1 MRKLF
6 IPLLLCSALEAN
18 EKNGFFIE
26 AGFETGLLEGT
37 QTQEKNYTT
46 TQTTTKTTTNN
57 YNYLPLNSILQRATN
72 LFKDADIS
80 KLSFSSLSPVRAS
93 LDLSGHLTIENFLP
107 YNLNNVKLSFTDAQG
122 NVIDLGVIET
132 LPKQSKIVLS
142 YQQFNETK
150 QVFDNIMEEQKKY
163 YEKEAE
169 RRKNKTTSSVS
180 ETNREPSFTFPTFE
194 VLSTPHS
201 DPNTQRVFEALSKIN
216 TNLVMK
222 YSDTNNFESAKDK
235 TEKFTAKTAEEFTNL
250 MLNMIAVLDSQSW
263 GDAIL
268 NAPFEFTDN
277 KQSGECTNKG
287 DSNDNCVYPQKNG
300 LVKSNVDK
308 KYVLDKQSIVNNFRG
323 KTDLDVSLLNGAGV
337 DGLGSNTTPTNNDDG
352 KNYGQLAVVA
362 SALNPQKLFGTDYK
376 TINLADLRAILHEF
390 SHTKGYTHN
399 GNMTYQRVPVVGSN
413 GQQEKKDDGA
423 LKDSD
428 GLPYNVCSLYG
439 GQGQPSFPSNYPNSI
454 YHNCADVP
462 AGFLGVTAAVW
473 QQLINQNALPINFAN
488 LNSQTNYNLNATL
501 NTQDMANSV
510 IGTIQ
515 KTLTATSTT
524 TTTSYHH
531 SKSLQRFR
539 SPLLGINVKIGY
551 QNYFNDFIGLAYYG
565 IIKYNY
571 AKAANQKVQ
580 QLSYGGGIDLLLDFI
595 TTYSNKNS
603 PTGIQTRRN
612 FSSSFGIF
620 GGLRG
625 LYNSY
630 YALNKVKGSGNL
642 DAATGLNY
650 RYKHSKYSVG
660 ISIPLIQRK
669 ASVISSGS
677 DYTNSFVFNE
687 GASHFKVFFNYG
699 WVF

>member
-6 IPLLLCSALEAN
+6 TSLLLCSALGAN

-37 QTQEKNYTT
+37 QTQEKRH
-46 TQTTTKTTTNN
+46 TTTKNTYAT
-57 YNYLPLNSILQRATN
+57 YNYLPTDTILKRAAN
-72 LFKDADIS
+72 LFTDAKSIS
-80 KLSFSSLSPVRAS
+80 QLNFSSLSPVKV
-93 LDLSGHLTIENFLP
+93 LYIGGKLTIENFLP
-107 YNLNNVKLSFTDAQG
+107 YNLSNVKLSFTDAQG
-122 NVIDLGVIET
+122 NIIDLGVIET
-132 LPKQSKIVLS
+132 IPKHSKIVLPG
-142 YQQFNETK
+142 EA
-150 QVFDNIMEEQKKY
+150 FDSL
-163 YEKEAE
+163 KEAFDKIDPYTFFLPKFE
-169 RRKNKTTSSVS
+169 TTSTSVS
-180 ETNREPSFTFPTFE
+180 
-194 VLSTPHS
+194 
-201 DPNTQRVFEALSKIN
+201 DANTQRVFETLNKIK
-216 TNLVMK
+216 TNLIMK
-222 YSDTNNFESAKDK
+222 YSNENPSNFNTCPYNNNGNTKNDCWQP
-235 TEKFTAKTAEEFTNL
+235 FTPQTAEEFTNL

-268 NAPFEFTDN
+268 NAPFDFTNSSTDCDNNPSKCVNPGINGRVDSKVDQQYVLN
-277 KQSGECTNKG
+277 KQG
-287 DSNDNCVYPQKNG
+287 
-300 LVKSNVDK
+300 
-308 KYVLDKQSIVNNFRG
+308 IVNNFR
-323 KTDLDVSLLNGAGV
+323 KKIEID
-337 DGLGSNTTPTNNDDG
+337 
-352 KNYGQLAVVA
+352 AVVLKNSGVVGLA
-362 SALNPQKLFGTDYK
+362 NGYGNDGEYGTLGVEAYALDPKKLFGNNLK
-376 TINLADLRAILHEF
+376 TINLQDLRTILHEF
-390 SHTKGYTHN
+390 SHTKGYGHN
-399 GNMTYQRVPVVGSN
+399 GNMTYQRVPTGQNEN
-413 GQQEKKDDGA
+413 GKP
-423 LKDSD
+423 KDSD

-439 GQGQPSFPSNYPNSI
+439 GQGQSAFPSNYPNSI

-488 LNSQTNYNLNATL
+488 LGSQTNYNLNASL
-501 NTQDMANSV
+501 NTQDLANSMLS
-510 IGTIQ
+510 TIQ
-515 KTLTATSTT
+515 KTFVTSSVTNHYF
-524 TTTSYHH
+524 S
-531 SKSLQRFR
+531 SASQNFR
-539 SPLLGINVKIGY
+539 SPILGVNAKIGY

-580 QLSYGGGIDLLLDFI
+580 QLSYGGGIDLLVDFI
-595 TTYSNKNS
+595 TTYSNKNN
-603 PTGIQTRRN
+603 PIDIQTRRN

-642 DAATGLNY
+642 DVATGLNY

-669 ASVISSGS
+669 ASVVSSDG

>member
-6 IPLLLCSALEAN
+6 IPLLLFSALEAN

-37 QTQEKNYTT
+37 QTQEKRH
-46 TQTTTKTTTNN
+46 TTTKNTYAT
-57 YNYLPLNSILQRATN
+57 YNYLPTDAVLKRAAN
-72 LFKDADIS
+72 LFTSAEAIS
-80 KLSFSSLSPVRAS
+80 KLKFSSLSPVRV
-93 LDLSGHLTIENFLP
+93 LYMYNGQLTIENFLP

-132 LPKQSKIVLS
+132 IPKHSKIVLPG
-142 YQQFNETK
+142 EA
-150 QVFDNIMEEQKKY
+150 FDSLKVDPYTLFLPKI
-163 YEKEAE
+163 EA
-169 RRKNKTTSSVS
+169 TSTSVS
-180 ETNREPSFTFPTFE
+180 
-194 VLSTPHS
+194 
-201 DPNTQRVFEALSKIN
+201 DANTQRVFETLNKIK
-216 TNLVMK
+216 TDLVVNYRNENK
-222 YSDTNNFESAKDK
+222 FKDH
-235 TEKFTAKTAEEFTNL
+235 ENHWEAFTPQTAEEFTNL

-268 NAPFEFTDN
+268 NAPFDF
-277 KQSGECTNKG
+277 TNKG
-287 DSNDNCVYPQKNG
+287 GEEECDTSKENECVNPGTNG
-300 LVKSNVDK
+300 RVNSQNAS
-308 KYVLDKQSIVNNFRG
+308 YVLNKQDIVNKFRN
-323 KTDLDVSLLNGAGV
+323 KADLDVVVLKDSGV
-337 DGLGSNTTPTNNDDG
+337 VGLGSDITPSNNDDG
-352 KNYGQLAVVA
+352 KHYGQLGVVA
-362 SALNPQKLFGTDYK
+362 SALDPKKLFGNNLK
-376 TINLADLRAILHEF
+376 TINLQDLRTILHEF

-399 GNMTYQRVPVVGSN
+399 GNMTYQRVPTGQNEN
-413 GQQEKKDDGA
+413 GKP
-423 LKDSD
+423 KDSD

-439 GQGQPSFPSNYPNSI
+439 SQGQSAFPSNYPNSI

-488 LNSQTNYNLNATL
+488 LGSQTNYNLNTTL
-501 NTQDMANSV
+501 NTQDLGNSMLS
-510 IGTIQ
+510 TIQ
-515 KTLTATSTT
+515 KTFVTSSVTNHYY
-524 TTTSYHH
+524 S
-531 SKSLQRFR
+531 SASQSFR
-539 SPLLGINVKIGY
+539 SPILGVNAKIGY

-571 AKAANQKVQ
+571 AKATNQKVQ
-580 QLSYGGGIDLLLDFI
+580 QLSYGGGIDLLVDFI

-603 PTGIQTRRN
+603 PIDIQTRRN

-630 YALNKVKGSGNL
+630 YAFNKVKGSGNL
-642 DAATGLNY
+642 DVATGLNY

-669 ASVISSGS
+669 ASIVSSNG
-677 DYTNSFVFNE
+677 DYTNSLVFNE

>member
-18 EKNGFFIE
+18 QKNGFFIE

-37 QTQEKNYTT
+37 QTQEKRH
-46 TQTTTKTTTNN
+46 TTTKNTYTT
-57 YNYLPLNSILQRATN
+57 YNYLPTDTILKRAAN
-72 LFKDADIS
+72 LFTNAEAIS
-80 KLSFSSLSPVRAS
+80 KLKFSSLSPVRV
-93 LDLSGHLTIENFLP
+93 LYMYNGQLTIENFLP
-107 YNLNNVKLSFTDAQG
+107 YNLSNVKLSFTDAQG
-122 NVIDLGVIET
+122 NTIDLGVIET
-132 LPKQSKIVLS
+132 IPKHSKIVLPGDA
-142 YQQFNETK
+142 
-150 QVFDNIMEEQKKY
+150 FDSLKIDPYTLFLPKI
-163 YEKEAE
+163 EA
-169 RRKNKTTSSVS
+169 TSTSVS
-180 ETNREPSFTFPTFE
+180 
-194 VLSTPHS
+194 
-201 DPNTQRVFEALSKIN
+201 DANTQRVFETLNKIK
-216 TNLVMK
+216 TNLVVNYRNENK
-222 YSDTNNFESAKDK
+222 FKDH
-235 TEKFTAKTAEEFTNL
+235 ENHWEAFTPQTAEEFTNL

-268 NAPFEFTDN
+268 NAPFDF
-277 KQSGECTNKG
+277 TNKG
-287 DSNDNCVYPQKNG
+287 GGECDTSKENECVNPGTNG
-300 LVKSNVDK
+300 RVNSQNGS
-308 KYVLDKQSIVNNFRG
+308 YVLNKQDIVNKFRN
-323 KTDLDVSLLNGAGV
+323 KADLDVVILKDSGV
-337 DGLGSNTTPTNNDDG
+337 VGLGSDITPSNNDDG
-352 KNYGQLAVVA
+352 KHYGQLGVVA
-362 SALNPQKLFGTDYK
+362 SALDPTKLFGNNLK
-376 TINLADLRAILHEF
+376 TINLEDLRTILHEF

-399 GNMTYQRVPVVGSN
+399 GNMTYQRVPTGQNEN
-413 GQQEKKDDGA
+413 GKP
-423 LKDSD
+423 KDSD
-428 GLPYNVCSLYG
+428 GLPYNVCSLYDG
-439 GQGQPSFPSNYPNSI
+439 SNQPAFPSNYPNSI

-488 LNSQTNYNLNATL
+488 LGSQTNYNLNASL
-501 NTQDMANSV
+501 NTQDLANSMLS
-510 IGTIQ
+510 TIQ
-515 KTLTATSTT
+515 KTFVTSSVTNHYF
-524 TTTSYHH
+524 S
-531 SKSLQRFR
+531 SASQNFR
-539 SPLLGINVKIGY
+539 SPILGVNAKIGY

-580 QLSYGGGIDLLLDFI
+580 QLSYGGGIDLLVDFI
-595 TTYSNKNS
+595 TTYSNKNN
-603 PTGIQTRRN
+603 PTGIQTRKN

-642 DAATGLNY
+642 DVATGLNY

-669 ASVISSGS
+669 ASIVSSDG

>member
-6 IPLLLCSALEAN
+6 IPLLLFSTLEAN

-37 QTQEKNYTT
+37 QTQEKRH
-46 TQTTTKTTTNN
+46 TTTKNTYAT
-57 YNYLPLNSILQRATN
+57 YNYLPTDTILKRAAN
-72 LFKDADIS
+72 LFTNAEAIS
-80 KLSFSSLSPVRAS
+80 KLKFSSLSPVRV
-93 LDLSGHLTIENFLP
+93 LYMYNGQLTIENFLP
-107 YNLNNVKLSFTDAQG
+107 YNLSNVKLSFTDAQG

-132 LPKQSKIVLS
+132 IPKHSKIVLPG
-142 YQQFNETK
+142 EA
-150 QVFDNIMEEQKKY
+150 FDSLKVDPYTLFLPKI
-163 YEKEAE
+163 EA
-169 RRKNKTTSSVS
+169 TSTSVS
-180 ETNREPSFTFPTFE
+180 
-194 VLSTPHS
+194 
-201 DPNTQRVFEALSKIN
+201 DANTQRVFETLNKIK
-216 TNLVMK
+216 TDLVVNYRNENK
-222 YSDTNNFESAKDK
+222 FKDH
-235 TEKFTAKTAEEFTNL
+235 ENHWEAFTPQTAEEFTNL

-268 NAPFEFTDN
+268 NAPFDF
-277 KQSGECTNKG
+277 TNKG
-287 DSNDNCVYPQKNG
+287 GEECDTNKENDCVNPGTNG
-300 LVKSNVDK
+300 LVNPQNKS
-308 KYVLDKQSIVNNFRG
+308 YVLNKQDIVNKFRN
-323 KTDLDVSLLNGAGV
+323 KADLDVVVLKDSGV
-337 DGLGSNTTPTNNDDG
+337 VGLGSDITPSNNDDD
-352 KNYGQLAVVA
+352 KHYGQLGVVA
-362 SALNPQKLFGTDYK
+362 SALDPKKLFGNNLK
-376 TINLADLRAILHEF
+376 TINLQDLRTILHEF
-390 SHTKGYTHN
+390 SHTKGYGHN
-399 GNMTYQRVPVVGSN
+399 GNMTYQRVPTGQNEN
-413 GQQEKKDDGA
+413 GKP
-423 LKDSD
+423 KDSD

-439 GQGQPSFPSNYPNSI
+439 GQGQSAFPSNYPNSI

-488 LNSQTNYNLNATL
+488 LGSQTNYNLNASL
-501 NTQDMANSV
+501 NTQDLANSMLS
-510 IGTIQ
+510 TIQ
-515 KTLTATSTT
+515 KTFVTSSVTNHYFSS
-524 TTTSYHH
+524 TS
-531 SKSLQRFR
+531 QNFR
-539 SPLLGINVKIGY
+539 SPILGVNAKIGY

-571 AKAANQKVQ
+571 AKAANQKIQ
-580 QLSYGGGIDLLLDFI
+580 QLSYGGGIDLLVDFI
-595 TTYSNKNS
+595 TTYSNKNN
-603 PTGIQTRRN
+603 PIDIQTRRN

-642 DAATGLNY
+642 DVATGLNY

-669 ASVISSGS
+669 ASIVSSNG

>member
-6 IPLLLCSALEAN
+6 IPLLLFSALEAN

-26 AGFETGLLEGT
+26 AGFETGLLEGA
-37 QTQEKNYTT
+37 QTQEKRH
-46 TQTTTKTTTNN
+46 TTTKNTYAT
-57 YNYLPLNSILQRATN
+57 YNYLPTDTILKRAAN
-72 LFKDADIS
+72 LFTNAEVIS
-80 KLSFSSLSPVRAS
+80 KLNFSSLSPVKV
-93 LDLSGHLTIENFLP
+93 LYIGGKLTIENFLP
-107 YNLNNVKLSFTDAQG
+107 YNLNNVKLSFKDAQG

-132 LPKQSKIVLS
+132 IPKHSKIVLPG
-142 YQQFNETK
+142 EA
-150 QVFDNIMEEQKKY
+150 FDSL
-163 YEKEAE
+163 KEAFDKIGPYTFFLPKFE
-169 RRKNKTTSSVS
+169 ATSTSI
-180 ETNREPSFTFPTFE
+180 
-194 VLSTPHS
+194 S
-201 DPNTQRVFEALSKIN
+201 DANTQRVFETLNNIK
-216 TNLVMK
+216 TNLIMK
-222 YSDTNNFESAKDK
+222 YSNENPNNFNTCPYNNNGNTKNDCWQN
-235 TEKFTAKTAEEFTNL
+235 FTPQTAEEFTNL

-268 NAPFEFTDN
+268 NAPFEFTNSSTDCDNDPSKCVNPGVNGRVDTKVDQQYILN
-277 KQSGECTNKG
+277 KQG
-287 DSNDNCVYPQKNG
+287 
-300 LVKSNVDK
+300 
-308 KYVLDKQSIVNNFRG
+308 IINNFR
-323 KTDLDVSLLNGAGV
+323 KKIEID
-337 DGLGSNTTPTNNDDG
+337 
-352 KNYGQLAVVA
+352 AVVLKNSGVVGLA
-362 SALNPQKLFGTDYK
+362 NGYGNDGEYGTLGVEAYALEPQKLFGNDLK
-376 TINLADLRAILHEF
+376 TINLADLRTILHEF

-399 GNMTYQRVPVVGSN
+399 GNMTYQRVPTGQNEN
-413 GQQEKKDDGA
+413 GKP
-423 LKDSD
+423 KDSD

-439 GQGQPSFPSNYPNSI
+439 GQGQSAFPSNYPNSI

-488 LNSQTNYNLNATL
+488 LGSQTNYNLNASL
-501 NTQDMANSV
+501 NTQDLANSMLS
-510 IGTIQ
+510 TIQ
-515 KTLTATSTT
+515 KTFVTSSVTNHYF
-524 TTTSYHH
+524 S
-531 SKSLQRFR
+531 SASQNFR
-539 SPLLGINVKIGY
+539 SPILGVNAKIGY

-603 PTGIQTRRN
+603 PIDIQTRRN

-642 DAATGLNY
+642 DVATGLNY

-669 ASVISSGS
+669 ASIVSSNG

>member
-6 IPLLLCSALEAN
+6 IPLLLFSALEAN

-37 QTQEKNYTT
+37 QTQEKRH
-46 TQTTTKTTTNN
+46 TTTKNTYAT
-57 YNYLPLNSILQRATN
+57 YNYLPTDAVLKRAAN
-72 LFKDADIS
+72 LFTDAKSIS
-80 KLSFSSLSPVRAS
+80 QLNFSSLSPVKV
-93 LDLSGHLTIENFLP
+93 LYIGGKLTIENFLP
-107 YNLNNVKLSFTDAQG
+107 YNLSNVKLSFTDAQG

-132 LPKQSKIVLS
+132 IPKHSKIVLPG
-142 YQQFNETK
+142 EA
-150 QVFDNIMEEQKKY
+150 FDSL
-163 YEKEAE
+163 KEAFDKIDPYTFFFPKFE
-169 RRKNKTTSSVS
+169 ATSTSVS
-180 ETNREPSFTFPTFE
+180 
-194 VLSTPHS
+194 
-201 DPNTQRVFEALSKIN
+201 DANTQRVFETLNKIK
-216 TNLVMK
+216 TNLIMK
-222 YSDTNNFESAKDK
+222 YSSENPSNFNTCPYNNNGNTKNDCWQP
-235 TEKFTAKTAEEFTNL
+235 FTPQTAEEFTNL

-268 NAPFEFTDN
+268 NAPFDFTNSSTDCDNDPSKCVNPGINGRVDSKVDQQYVLN
-277 KQSGECTNKG
+277 KQG
-287 DSNDNCVYPQKNG
+287 
-300 LVKSNVDK
+300 
-308 KYVLDKQSIVNNFRG
+308 IVNNFR
-323 KTDLDVSLLNGAGV
+323 KKIEID
-337 DGLGSNTTPTNNDDG
+337 
-352 KNYGQLAVVA
+352 AVVLKNSGVVGLA
-362 SALNPQKLFGTDYK
+362 NGYGNDGEYGTLGVEAYALDPTKLFGNNLK
-376 TINLADLRAILHEF
+376 TINLADLRTILHEF
-390 SHTKGYTHN
+390 SHTKGYGHN
-399 GNMTYQRVPVVGSN
+399 GNMTYQRVPTGQNEN
-413 GQQEKKDDGA
+413 GKP
-423 LKDSD
+423 KDSD

-439 GQGQPSFPSNYPNSI
+439 GQGQSAFPSNYPNSI

-488 LNSQTNYNLNATL
+488 LNSQTNYNLNASL
-501 NTQDMANSV
+501 NTQDLANSMLS
-510 IGTIQ
+510 TIQ
-515 KTLTATSTT
+515 KTFVTSSVTNHYF
-524 TTTSYHH
+524 S
-531 SKSLQRFR
+531 SASQNFR
-539 SPLLGINVKIGY
+539 SPILGVNAKIGY

-580 QLSYGGGIDLLLDFI
+580 QLSYGGGIDLLVDFI

-603 PTGIQTRRN
+603 PIDIQTRRN

-642 DAATGLNY
+642 DVATGLNY

-669 ASVISSGS
+669 ASIVSSNG
-677 DYTNSFVFNE
+677 DYTNSLVFNE

>member
-26 AGFETGLLEGT
+26 AGFETGLLEGA
-37 QTQEKNYTT
+37 QTQEKRH
-46 TQTTTKTTTNN
+46 TTTKNTYAT
-57 YNYLPLNSILQRATN
+57 YNYLPTDAVLKRAAN
-72 LFKDADIS
+72 LFTDAKSIS
-80 KLSFSSLSPVRAS
+80 QLNFSSLSPVKV
-93 LDLSGHLTIENFLP
+93 LYIGGKLTIENFLP
-107 YNLNNVKLSFTDAQG
+107 YNLSNVKLSFTDAQG
-122 NVIDLGVIET
+122 NIIDLGVIET
-132 LPKQSKIVLS
+132 IPKHSNIVLPG
-142 YQQFNETK
+142 EA
-150 QVFDNIMEEQKKY
+150 FDSL
-163 YEKEAE
+163 KEAFDKIDPYTFFFPKFE
-169 RRKNKTTSSVS
+169 ATSTSVS
-180 ETNREPSFTFPTFE
+180 
-194 VLSTPHS
+194 
-201 DPNTQRVFEALSKIN
+201 DANTQRVFETLNKIK
-216 TNLVMK
+216 TNLIMK
-222 YSDTNNFESAKDK
+222 YSNENPSNFNTCPYNNNGNTKNDCWQP
-235 TEKFTAKTAEEFTNL
+235 FTPQTAEEFTNL

-268 NAPFEFTDN
+268 NAPFDFTNSSTDCDNDPSKCVNPGINGRVDSKVDQQYVLN
-277 KQSGECTNKG
+277 KQG
-287 DSNDNCVYPQKNG
+287 
-300 LVKSNVDK
+300 
-308 KYVLDKQSIVNNFRG
+308 IVNNFR
-323 KTDLDVSLLNGAGV
+323 KKIEID
-337 DGLGSNTTPTNNDDG
+337 
-352 KNYGQLAVVA
+352 AVVLKNSGVVGLA
-362 SALNPQKLFGTDYK
+362 NGYGNDGEYGTLGVEAYALDPTKLFGNNLK
-376 TINLADLRAILHEF
+376 TINLADLRTILHEF

-399 GNMTYQRVPVVGSN
+399 GNMTYQRVPTGQNEN
-413 GQQEKKDDGA
+413 GKP
-423 LKDSD
+423 KDSD

-439 GQGQPSFPSNYPNSI
+439 GQGQSAFPSNYPNSI

-488 LNSQTNYNLNATL
+488 LGSQTNYNLNASL
-501 NTQDMANSV
+501 NTQDLANSMLS
-510 IGTIQ
+510 TIQ
-515 KTLTATSTT
+515 KTFVTSSVTNHYF
-524 TTTSYHH
+524 S
-531 SKSLQRFR
+531 SASQNFR
-539 SPLLGINVKIGY
+539 SPILGVNAKIGY

-571 AKAANQKVQ
+571 AKASSEKVQ
-580 QLSYGGGIDLLLDFI
+580 QLSYGGGIDLLVDFI

-603 PTGIQTRRN
+603 PIDIQTRRN

-642 DAATGLNY
+642 DVATGLNY

-669 ASVISSGS
+669 ASVVSSDG
-677 DYTNSFVFNE
+677 DYTNSLVFNE

>member
-37 QTQEKNYTT
+37 QTQEKRH
-46 TQTTTKTTTNN
+46 TTTKNTYAT
-57 YNYLPLNSILQRATN
+57 YNYLPTDTILKRAAN
-72 LFKDADIS
+72 LFTDAKSIS
-80 KLSFSSLSPVRAS
+80 QLNFSSLSPIKV
-93 LDLSGHLTIENFLP
+93 LYIGGKLTIENFLP
-107 YNLNNVKLSFTDAQG
+107 YNLSNVKISFTDAQG

-132 LPKQSKIVLS
+132 IPKHSKIVLPG
-142 YQQFNETK
+142 EA
-150 QVFDNIMEEQKKY
+150 FDSLKKAFDKIDPY
-163 YEKEAE
+163 TFFLPKFEA
-169 RRKNKTTSSVS
+169 TSTSVS
-180 ETNREPSFTFPTFE
+180 
-194 VLSTPHS
+194 
-201 DPNTQRVFEALSKIN
+201 DANTQRVFETLNKIK
-216 TNLVMK
+216 TNLIMK
-222 YSDTNNFESAKDK
+222 YSSENPNNFNTCPYNNNGNTKNDCWQP
-235 TEKFTAKTAEEFTNL
+235 FTPQTAEEFTNL

-268 NAPFEFTDN
+268 NAPFDFTNSPTDCDNDPSKCVNPGINGRVDSKVDQQYVLN
-277 KQSGECTNKG
+277 KQG
-287 DSNDNCVYPQKNG
+287 
-300 LVKSNVDK
+300 
-308 KYVLDKQSIVNNFRG
+308 IVNNFR
-323 KTDLDVSLLNGAGV
+323 KKIEID
-337 DGLGSNTTPTNNDDG
+337 
-352 KNYGQLAVVA
+352 AVVLKNSGVVGLA
-362 SALNPQKLFGTDYK
+362 NGYGNDGEYGTLGVEAYALDPTKLFGNNLK
-376 TINLADLRAILHEF
+376 TINLENLRTILHEF

-399 GNMTYQRVPVVGSN
+399 GNMTYQRVPTGQNEN
-413 GQQEKKDDGA
+413 GKP
-423 LKDSD
+423 KDSD

-439 GQGQPSFPSNYPNSI
+439 GQGQSAFPSNYPNSI

-488 LNSQTNYNLNATL
+488 LSNQTNYNLNASL
-501 NTQDMANSV
+501 NTQDLANSMLS
-510 IGTIQ
+510 TIQ
-515 KTLTATSTT
+515 KTFVTSSVTNHYF
-524 TTTSYHH
+524 S
-531 SKSLQRFR
+531 SASQNFR
-539 SPLLGINVKIGY
+539 SPILGVNAKIGY

-603 PTGIQTRRN
+603 PIDIQTRRN

-642 DAATGLNY
+642 DVATGLNY

-669 ASVISSGS
+669 ASIVSSDG
-677 DYTNSFVFNE
+677 DYTNSLVFNE

>member
-37 QTQEKNYTT
+37 QTQEKRH
-46 TQTTTKTTTNN
+46 TTTKNTYAT
-57 YNYLPLNSILQRATN
+57 YNYLPTDTILKRAAN
-72 LFKDADIS
+72 LFTNAEAIS
-80 KLSFSSLSPVRAS
+80 KLKFSSLSPVRV
-93 LDLSGHLTIENFLP
+93 LYMLNGQLTIENFLP
-107 YNLNNVKLSFTDAQG
+107 YNLSNVKLSFTDAQG

-132 LPKQSKIVLS
+132 IPKHSKIVLPG
-142 YQQFNETK
+142 EA
-150 QVFDNIMEEQKKY
+150 FDSLKVDPYTLFLPKI
-163 YEKEAE
+163 EA
-169 RRKNKTTSSVS
+169 TSTSVS
-180 ETNREPSFTFPTFE
+180 
-194 VLSTPHS
+194 
-201 DPNTQRVFEALSKIN
+201 DANTQRVFETLNKIK
-216 TNLVMK
+216 TDLVVNYRNENK
-222 YSDTNNFESAKDK
+222 FKDH
-235 TEKFTAKTAEEFTNL
+235 ENHWEAFTPQTAEEFTNL

-268 NAPFEFTDN
+268 NAPFDFTNSSTDCDNDPSKCVNPGINGRVDSKVDQQYVLN
-277 KQSGECTNKG
+277 KQ
-287 DSNDNCVYPQKNG
+287 D
-300 LVKSNVDK
+300 
-308 KYVLDKQSIVNNFRG
+308 IVNKFRN
-323 KTDLDVSLLNGAGV
+323 KADLDVVVLKDSGV
-337 DGLGSNTTPTNNDDG
+337 VGLGSDITPSNNDDG
-352 KNYGQLAVVA
+352 KHYGQLGVVA
-362 SALNPQKLFGTDYK
+362 SALDPKKLFGNNLK
-376 TINLADLRAILHEF
+376 TINLQDLRTILHEF
-390 SHTKGYTHN
+390 SHTKGYGHN
-399 GNMTYQRVPVVGSN
+399 GNMTYQRVPTGQNEN
-413 GQQEKKDDGA
+413 GKP
-423 LKDSD
+423 KDSD

-439 GQGQPSFPSNYPNSI
+439 GQGQSAFPSNYPNSI

-473 QQLINQNALPINFAN
+473 QQLINQNALPINYAN
-488 LNSQTNYNLNATL
+488 LGSQTNYNLNASL
-501 NTQDMANSV
+501 NTQDLANSMLS
-510 IGTIQ
+510 TIQ
-515 KTLTATSTT
+515 KTFVTSSVTNHY
-524 TTTSYHH
+524 S
-531 SKSLQRFR
+531 SSASQSFR
-539 SPLLGINVKIGY
+539 SPILGVNAKIGY

-571 AKAANQKVQ
+571 AKASSEKVQ
-580 QLSYGGGIDLLLDFI
+580 QLSYGGGIDLLVDFI

-603 PTGIQTRRN
+603 PIDIQTRRN

-630 YALNKVKGSGNL
+630 YVLNKVKGSGNL
-642 DAATGLNY
+642 DVATGLNY

-669 ASVISSGS
+669 ASVVSSGG

>member
-37 QTQEKNYTT
+37 QTQEKRH
-46 TQTTTKTTTNN
+46 TTTKNTYAT
-57 YNYLPLNSILQRATN
+57 YNYLPTDTILKRAAN
-72 LFKDADIS
+72 LFTDAKSIS
-80 KLSFSSLSPVRAS
+80 QLNFSSLSPVKV
-93 LDLSGHLTIENFLP
+93 LYIGGKLTIENFLP
-107 YNLNNVKLSFTDAQG
+107 YNLNNVKISFTDAQG

-132 LPKQSKIVLS
+132 IPKHSKIVLPG
-142 YQQFNETK
+142 EA
-150 QVFDNIMEEQKKY
+150 FDSL
-163 YEKEAE
+163 KEAFDKIDPYTFFFPKFE
-169 RRKNKTTSSVS
+169 ATSTSVS
-180 ETNREPSFTFPTFE
+180 
-194 VLSTPHS
+194 
-201 DPNTQRVFEALSKIN
+201 DANTQRVFETLNKIK
-216 TNLVMK
+216 TNLIMK
-222 YSDTNNFESAKDK
+222 YSSENPNNFNTCPYNNNGNTKNDCWQP
-235 TEKFTAKTAEEFTNL
+235 FTPQTAEEFTNL

-268 NAPFEFTDN
+268 NAPFDFTNSPTDCDNDPSKCVNPGINGRVDSKVDQQYVLN
-277 KQSGECTNKG
+277 KQG
-287 DSNDNCVYPQKNG
+287 
-300 LVKSNVDK
+300 
-308 KYVLDKQSIVNNFRG
+308 IVNNFR
-323 KTDLDVSLLNGAGV
+323 KKIEID
-337 DGLGSNTTPTNNDDG
+337 
-352 KNYGQLAVVA
+352 AVVLKNSGVVGLA
-362 SALNPQKLFGTDYK
+362 NGYGNNGEYGTLGVEAYALDPTKLFGNNLK
-376 TINLADLRAILHEF
+376 TINLADLRTILHEF
-390 SHTKGYTHN
+390 SHTKGYGHN
-399 GNMTYQRVPVVGSN
+399 GNMTYQRVPTGQNEN
-413 GQQEKKDDGA
+413 GKP
-423 LKDSD
+423 KDSD

-439 GQGQPSFPSNYPNSI
+439 GQGQSAFPSNYPNSI

-488 LNSQTNYNLNATL
+488 LGSQTNYNLNASL
-501 NTQDMANSV
+501 NTQDLANSMLS
-510 IGTIQ
+510 TIQ
-515 KTLTATSTT
+515 KTFVTSSVTNHYF
-524 TTTSYHH
+524 S
-531 SKSLQRFR
+531 SASQSFR
-539 SPLLGINVKIGY
+539 SPILGVNAKIGY

-580 QLSYGGGIDLLLDFI
+580 QLSYGGGIDLLVDFI
-595 TTYSNKNS
+595 TTYSNKNN
-603 PTGIQTRRN
+603 PIDIQTRRN

-630 YALNKVKGSGNL
+630 YVLNKVKGSGNL
-642 DAATGLNY
+642 DVATGLNY

-669 ASVISSGS
+669 ASIVSSDG

>member
-6 IPLLLCSALEAN
+6 IPLLLFSALEAN

-26 AGFETGLLEGT
+26 AGFETGLLEGV
-37 QTQEKNYTT
+37 QTQEKRH
-46 TQTTTKTTTNN
+46 TTTKNTYAT
-57 YNYLPLNSILQRATN
+57 YNYLPTDTILKRAAN
-72 LFKDADIS
+72 LFTDAKSIS
-80 KLSFSSLSPVRAS
+80 QLNFSSLSPVKV
-93 LDLSGHLTIENFLP
+93 LYIGGKLTIENFLP
-107 YNLNNVKLSFTDAQG
+107 YNLSNVKLSFTDAQG

-132 LPKQSKIVLS
+132 IPKHSKIVLPG
-142 YQQFNETK
+142 EA
-150 QVFDNIMEEQKKY
+150 FDSL
-163 YEKEAE
+163 KEAFDKIDPYTLFLPKIE
-169 RRKNKTTSSVS
+169 ATSTSVS
-180 ETNREPSFTFPTFE
+180 
-194 VLSTPHS
+194 
-201 DPNTQRVFEALSKIN
+201 DANTQRVFETLNKIK
-216 TNLVMK
+216 TNLVVNYRNENK
-222 YSDTNNFESAKDK
+222 FKDH
-235 TEKFTAKTAEEFTNL
+235 ENHWEAFTPKTAEEFTNL

-268 NAPFEFTDN
+268 NAPFEFTN
-277 KQSGECTNKG
+277 KGGGGECDTSKE
-287 DSNDNCVYPQKNG
+287 NDCVNPGTNG
-300 LVKSNVDK
+300 LVNSQNKS
-308 KYVLDKQSIVNNFRG
+308 YVLNKQDIVNKFRN
-323 KTDLDVSLLNGAGV
+323 KADLDVVILKDSGV
-337 DGLGSNTTPTNNDDG
+337 VGLGSDITPSNNDDG
-352 KNYGQLAVVA
+352 KHYGQLGVVA
-362 SALNPQKLFGTDYK
+362 SALDPKKLFGNDLK
-376 TINLADLRAILHEF
+376 TINLEDLRTILHEF

-399 GNMTYQRVPVVGSN
+399 GNMTYQRVPTGQNEN
-413 GQQEKKDDGA
+413 GKP
-423 LKDSD
+423 KDSD

-439 GQGQPSFPSNYPNSI
+439 GSNQPAFPSNYPNSI

-488 LNSQTNYNLNATL
+488 LSSQTNYNLNASL
-501 NTQDMANSV
+501 NTQDLANSMLS
-510 IGTIQ
+510 TIQ
-515 KTLTATSTT
+515 KTFVTSSVTNHYF
-524 TTTSYHH
+524 S
-531 SKSLQRFR
+531 SASQSFR
-539 SPLLGINVKIGY
+539 SPILGVNAKIGY

-571 AKAANQKVQ
+571 SKALNQKFQ

-603 PTGIQTRRN
+603 PTGVQTRKN

-630 YALNKVKGSGNL
+630 YVLNKVKGSGNL
-642 DAATGLNY
+642 DVATGLNY

-677 DYTNSFVFNE
+677 DYTNSFIFNE

>member
-6 IPLLLCSALEAN
+6 IPLLLFSALEAN

-37 QTQEKNYTT
+37 QTQEKRH
-46 TQTTTKTTTNN
+46 TTTKNTYAT
-57 YNYLPLNSILQRATN
+57 YNYLPTDTILKRAAN
-72 LFKDADIS
+72 LFTNAEAIS
-80 KLSFSSLSPVRAS
+80 KLKFSSLSPVRV
-93 LDLSGHLTIENFLP
+93 LYMYNGQLTIENFLP

-122 NVIDLGVIET
+122 NTIDLGVIET
-132 LPKQSKIVLS
+132 IPKHSKIVLPG
-142 YQQFNETK
+142 EA
-150 QVFDNIMEEQKKY
+150 FDSL
-163 YEKEAE
+163 KEAFDKIDPYTFFFPKFE
-169 RRKNKTTSSVS
+169 ATSTSI
-180 ETNREPSFTFPTFE
+180 
-194 VLSTPHS
+194 S
-201 DPNTQRVFEALSKIN
+201 DTNTQRVFETLNNIK
-216 TNLVMK
+216 TNLIMK
-222 YSDTNNFESAKDK
+222 YSNENPNNFNTCPYNNNGNTKNDCWQN
-235 TEKFTAKTAEEFTNL
+235 FTPQTAEEFTNL

-268 NAPFEFTDN
+268 NAPFEFTNSSTDCDSDPSKCVNPGVNGRVDTKVDQQYILN
-277 KQSGECTNKG
+277 KQG
-287 DSNDNCVYPQKNG
+287 
-300 LVKSNVDK
+300 
-308 KYVLDKQSIVNNFRG
+308 IINNFR
-323 KTDLDVSLLNGAGV
+323 KKIEID
-337 DGLGSNTTPTNNDDG
+337 
-352 KNYGQLAVVA
+352 AVVLKNSGVVGLA
-362 SALNPQKLFGTDYK
+362 NGYGNDGEYGTLGVEAYALDPKKLFGNDLK
-376 TINLADLRAILHEF
+376 TINLEDLRTILHEF
-390 SHTKGYTHN
+390 SHTKGYGHN
-399 GNMTYQRVPVVGSN
+399 GNMTYQRVPVTKDGQVEKDSN
-413 GQQEKKDDGA
+413 GKP
-423 LKDSD
+423 KDSD

-439 GQGQPSFPSNYPNSI
+439 GSNQPAFPSNYPNSI

-473 QQLINQNALPINFAN
+473 QQLINQNALPINYAN
-488 LNSQTNYNLNATL
+488 LGSQTNYNLNASL
-501 NTQDMANSV
+501 NTQDLANSMLS
-510 IGTIQ
+510 TIQ
-515 KTLTATSTT
+515 KTFVTSSVTN
-524 TTTSYHH
+524 HH
-531 SKSLQRFR
+531 FSNASQSFR
-539 SPLLGINVKIGY
+539 SPILGVNAKIGY

-571 AKAANQKVQ
+571 AKAVNQKVQ

-603 PTGIQTRRN
+603 PTGIQTKRN

-630 YALNKVKGSGNL
+630 YVLNKVKGSGNL
-642 DAATGLNY
+642 DVATGLNY

-669 ASVISSGS
+669 ASVVSSGG

>member
-26 AGFETGLLEGT
+26 AGFETGLLEGA
-37 QTQEKNYTT
+37 QTQEKRH
-46 TQTTTKTTTNN
+46 TTTKNTYAT
-57 YNYLPLNSILQRATN
+57 YNYLPTDAVLKRAAN
-72 LFKDADIS
+72 LFTDAKSIS
-80 KLSFSSLSPVRAS
+80 QLNFSSLSPVKV
-93 LDLSGHLTIENFLP
+93 LYIGGKLTIENFLP
-107 YNLNNVKLSFTDAQG
+107 YNLSNVKLSFTDAQG
-122 NVIDLGVIET
+122 NIIDLGVIET
-132 LPKQSKIVLS
+132 IPKHSKIVLPG
-142 YQQFNETK
+142 EA
-150 QVFDNIMEEQKKY
+150 FDSL
-163 YEKEAE
+163 KEAFDKIDPYTFFFPKFE
-169 RRKNKTTSSVS
+169 ATSTSVS
-180 ETNREPSFTFPTFE
+180 
-194 VLSTPHS
+194 
-201 DPNTQRVFEALSKIN
+201 DANTQRVFETLNKIK
-216 TNLVMK
+216 TNLIMK
-222 YSDTNNFESAKDK
+222 YSNENPSNFNTCPYNNNGNTKNDCWQP
-235 TEKFTAKTAEEFTNL
+235 FTPQTAEEFTNL

-268 NAPFEFTDN
+268 NAPFDFTNSSTDCDNDPSKCVNPGINGRVDSKVDQQYVLN
-277 KQSGECTNKG
+277 KQG
-287 DSNDNCVYPQKNG
+287 
-300 LVKSNVDK
+300 
-308 KYVLDKQSIVNNFRG
+308 IVNNFR
-323 KTDLDVSLLNGAGV
+323 KKIEID
-337 DGLGSNTTPTNNDDG
+337 
-352 KNYGQLAVVA
+352 AVVLKNSGVVGLA
-362 SALNPQKLFGTDYK
+362 NGYGNDGEYGTLGVEAYALDPTKLFGNNLK
-376 TINLADLRAILHEF
+376 TINLADLRTILHEF

-399 GNMTYQRVPVVGSN
+399 GNMTYQRVPTGQNEN
-413 GQQEKKDDGA
+413 GKP
-423 LKDSD
+423 KDSD

-439 GQGQPSFPSNYPNSI
+439 GQGQSAFPSNYPNSI

-473 QQLINQNALPINFAN
+473 QQLINQNVLPINFAN
-488 LNSQTNYNLNATL
+488 LNSQTNYNLNASL
-501 NTQDMANSV
+501 NTQDLANSMLS
-510 IGTIQ
+510 TIQ
-515 KTLTATSTT
+515 KTFVTSSVTNHYF
-524 TTTSYHH
+524 S
-531 SKSLQRFR
+531 SASQSFR
-539 SPLLGINVKIGY
+539 SPILGVNAKIGY

-595 TTYSNKNS
+595 TTYSNKNN
-603 PTGIQTRRN
+603 PIDIQTRRN

-642 DAATGLNY
+642 DVATGLNY

-669 ASVISSGS
+669 ASIVSSNG

>member
-37 QTQEKNYTT
+37 QTQEKRH
-46 TQTTTKTTTNN
+46 TTTKNTYAT
-57 YNYLPLNSILQRATN
+57 YNYLPTDAVLKRAAN
-72 LFKDADIS
+72 LFTDAKSIS
-80 KLSFSSLSPVRAS
+80 QLNFSSLSPVKV
-93 LDLSGHLTIENFLP
+93 LYIGGKLTIENFLP

-122 NVIDLGVIET
+122 NIIDLGVIET
-132 LPKQSKIVLS
+132 IPKHSKIVLPG
-142 YQQFNETK
+142 EA
-150 QVFDNIMEEQKKY
+150 FDSL
-163 YEKEAE
+163 KEAFDKIDPYTFFLPKFE
-169 RRKNKTTSSVS
+169 ATSTSVS
-180 ETNREPSFTFPTFE
+180 
-194 VLSTPHS
+194 
-201 DPNTQRVFEALSKIN
+201 DANTQRVFETLNKIK
-216 TNLVMK
+216 TNLIMK
-222 YSDTNNFESAKDK
+222 YSNENPNNFNTCPYNNNGNTKNDCWQP
-235 TEKFTAKTAEEFTNL
+235 FTPQTAEEFTNL

-268 NAPFEFTDN
+268 NAPFDFTNSSTDCDNDPSKCVNPGINGRVDSKVDQQYVLN
-277 KQSGECTNKG
+277 KQG
-287 DSNDNCVYPQKNG
+287 
-300 LVKSNVDK
+300 
-308 KYVLDKQSIVNNFRG
+308 IVNNFR
-323 KTDLDVSLLNGAGV
+323 KKIEID
-337 DGLGSNTTPTNNDDG
+337 
-352 KNYGQLAVVA
+352 AVVLKNSGVVGLA
-362 SALNPQKLFGTDYK
+362 NGYGNDGEYGTLGVEAYALDPKKLFGNNLK
-376 TINLADLRAILHEF
+376 TINLEDLRTILHEF
-390 SHTKGYTHN
+390 SHTKGYGHN
-399 GNMTYQRVPVVGSN
+399 GNMTYQRVPTGQNEN
-413 GQQEKKDDGA
+413 GKP
-423 LKDSD
+423 KDSD

-439 GQGQPSFPSNYPNSI
+439 GQGQSAFPSNYPNSI

-488 LNSQTNYNLNATL
+488 LGSQTNYNLNASL
-501 NTQDMANSV
+501 NTQDLANSMLS
-510 IGTIQ
+510 TIQ
-515 KTLTATSTT
+515 KTFVTSSVTNHYF
-524 TTTSYHH
+524 S
-531 SKSLQRFR
+531 SASQSFR
-539 SPLLGINVKIGY
+539 SPILGVNAKIGY

-580 QLSYGGGIDLLLDFI
+580 QLSYGGGIDLLVDFI
-595 TTYSNKNS
+595 TTYSNKNN
-603 PTGIQTRRN
+603 PIDIQTRRN

-642 DAATGLNY
+642 DVATGLNY

-669 ASVISSGS
+669 ASVVSSDGN
-677 DYTNSFVFNE
+677 YTDSFVFNE

>member
-37 QTQEKNYTT
+37 QTQEKRH
-46 TQTTTKTTTNN
+46 TTTKNTYAT
-57 YNYLPLNSILQRATN
+57 YNYLPTDTILKRAAN
-72 LFKDADIS
+72 LFTDAKSIS
-80 KLSFSSLSPVRAS
+80 QLNFSSLSPVKV
-93 LDLSGHLTIENFLP
+93 LYIGGKLTIENFLP
-107 YNLNNVKLSFTDAQG
+107 YNLSNVKLSFTDAQG
-122 NVIDLGVIET
+122 NIIDLGVIET
-132 LPKQSKIVLS
+132 IPKHSKIVLPG
-142 YQQFNETK
+142 EA
-150 QVFDNIMEEQKKY
+150 FDSL
-163 YEKEAE
+163 KEAFD
-169 RRKNKTTSSVS
+169 KIDPYTFFLPKFGATSTSVS
-180 ETNREPSFTFPTFE
+180 
-194 VLSTPHS
+194 
-201 DPNTQRVFEALSKIN
+201 DANTQRVFETLNKIK
-216 TNLVMK
+216 TNLIMK
-222 YSDTNNFESAKDK
+222 YSNENPSNFNTCPYNNNGNTKNDCWQP
-235 TEKFTAKTAEEFTNL
+235 FTPQTAEEFTNL

-268 NAPFEFTDN
+268 NAPFDFTNSSTDCDNDPSKCVNPGINGRVDSKVDQQYVLN
-277 KQSGECTNKG
+277 KQG
-287 DSNDNCVYPQKNG
+287 
-300 LVKSNVDK
+300 
-308 KYVLDKQSIVNNFRG
+308 IVNNFR
-323 KTDLDVSLLNGAGV
+323 KKIEID
-337 DGLGSNTTPTNNDDG
+337 
-352 KNYGQLAVVA
+352 AVVLKNSGVVGLA
-362 SALNPQKLFGTDYK
+362 NGYGNDGEYGTLGVEAYALEPTKLFGNNLK
-376 TINLADLRAILHEF
+376 TINLEDLRTILHEF
-390 SHTKGYTHN
+390 SHTKGYGHN
-399 GNMTYQRVPVVGSN
+399 GNMTYQRVPTGQNEN
-413 GQQEKKDDGA
+413 GKP
-423 LKDSD
+423 KDSD

-439 GQGQPSFPSNYPNSI
+439 GQGQSAFPSNYPNSI

-488 LNSQTNYNLNATL
+488 LNSQTNYNLNASL
-501 NTQDMANSV
+501 NTQDLANSMLS
-510 IGTIQ
+510 TIQ
-515 KTLTATSTT
+515 KTFVTSSVTNHYF
-524 TTTSYHH
+524 S
-531 SKSLQRFR
+531 SASQNFR
-539 SPLLGINVKIGY
+539 SPILGVNAKIGY

-580 QLSYGGGIDLLLDFI
+580 QLSYGGGIDLLVDFI

-603 PTGIQTRRN
+603 SIDIQTRRN

-642 DAATGLNY
+642 DVATGLNY

-669 ASVISSGS
+669 ASIVSSDG
-677 DYTNSFVFNE
+677 DYTNSLVFNE